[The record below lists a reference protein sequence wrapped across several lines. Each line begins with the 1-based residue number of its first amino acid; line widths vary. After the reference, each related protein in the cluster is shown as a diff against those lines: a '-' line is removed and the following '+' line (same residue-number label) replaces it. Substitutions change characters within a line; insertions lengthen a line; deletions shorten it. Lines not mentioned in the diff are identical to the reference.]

1 MQTAAWVYLIIYFLM
16 TYLSFIG
23 FKMLPM
29 FNIQLVRVGLGVIIV
44 AIVGLVVPFDVRV
57 FLVVC
62 FLVVLYLIFLGT
74 ASVLVLVSGTGV
86 HEIIFEN

>member
-1 MQTAAWVYLIIYFLM
+1 MSEFSWLCFFYFE
-16 TYLSFIG
+16 S
-23 FKMLPM
+23 
-29 FNIQLVRVGLGVIIV
+29 
-44 AIVGLVVPFDVRV
+44 
-57 FLVVC
+57 